1 MGRLGCLWGT
11 YEYMLFSEPAYR
23 DLAPPEW
30 EVEEGEERYDDIGDI
45 KTYVYYPPEPE
56 PYVHSPDS
64 KPPAVFIDTLRS
76 EVSREYCQVAQNPEL
91 GFHFHAGRRLTAL
104 LKYRDHW

>member
-1 MGRLGCLWGT
+1 
-11 YEYMLFSEPAYR
+11 MLFTEPAYR

-91 GFHFHAGRRLTAL
+91 GFHFHTGRRLAAL

>member
-11 YEYMLFSEPAYR
+11 YEYMLFTEPAYR

-64 KPPAVFIDTLRS
+64 KPSPYSSTPCAARF
-76 EVSREYCQVAQNPEL
+76 PES
-91 GFHFHAGRRLTAL
+91 TA
-104 LKYRDHW
+104 KWRKTRN

>member
-1 MGRLGCLWGT
+1 MG
-11 YEYMLFSEPAYR
+11 YMLFTEPAYR

-30 EVEEGEERYDDIGDI
+30 EGEEGEERYDDIGDI

-64 KPPAVFIDTLRS
+64 KPSAVFIDTLRS
-76 EVSREYCQVAQNPEL
+76 EVSREYCQVAQNSEL
-91 GFHFHAGRRLTAL
+91 RFHFNTGRRLTAL
-104 LKYRDHW
+104 LEYRDDC